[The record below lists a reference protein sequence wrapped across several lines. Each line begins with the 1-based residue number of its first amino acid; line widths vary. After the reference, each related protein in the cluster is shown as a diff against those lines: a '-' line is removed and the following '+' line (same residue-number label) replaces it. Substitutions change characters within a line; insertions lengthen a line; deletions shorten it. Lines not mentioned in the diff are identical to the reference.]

1 MYMIP
6 TSYVQPISSTGY
18 KPEMQNFNPQKETQ
32 KISPISYP
40 SVNLKQNYPQ
50 YSTTNPNEFSRNV
63 PYNYS
68 D

>member
-6 TSYVQPISSTGY
+6 TGYVQPTGY
-18 KPEMQNFNPQKETQ
+18 KPEMQNFNAQKETQ

-40 SVNLKQNYPQ
+40 SVNLKQNYSQ
-50 YSTTNPNEFSRNV
+50 YSTTNPNEFSRNL
-63 PYNYS
+63 PYNYT